1 MSNEPLNTMPIQQFI
16 QQVKAADS
24 SNAKEIKLSMQQAKN
39 LTYTLG
45 LVMSRLNGDLEKLL
59 TKNSTTEEVIEVKID
74 GGSGFKD

>member
-1 MSNEPLNTMPIQQFI
+1 MPIQQFI

-24 SNAKEIKLSMQQAKN
+24 SNAKEVKLSMQQAKN

-59 TKNSTTEEVIEVKID
+59 AKNSTTEEVIEVKID